1 MLPTFG
7 FLLFLFQFIP
17 TLVWLALIVTA
28 GRKIMKH
35 PVESAQFIVTI
46 PC

>member
-7 FLLFLFQFIP
+7 FLLFIFQFIP
-17 TLVWLALIVTA
+17 TIVWLALIDTT
-28 GRKIMKH
+28 GGKIMKH

-46 PC
+46 PW